1 MDKVKKTKKP
11 KKVSNIILNAVCIF
25 VFVFAVYELII
36 KFTNN
41 SIYLF
46 GVRSD
51 VVLSDSMS
59 YVNKEDKKVQT
70 FLEGHNNRLHKGDL
84 VYSSKVTKKTKLDVY
99 DIVLFKNKDNNKITI
114 HRIVEIKD
122 GSKYYD
128 GQERYIIRADT
139 ASYGSNDGAY
149 LHDEIIAKYKYK
161 IAGLGYVS
169 HFLASIYGVILEVGI
184 IVIIIVYQLLDDKF
198 FKKSLENAD
207 SKQEQETVSESVEE
221 IKDEKNE

>member
-1 MDKVKKTKKP
+1 M
-11 KKVSNIILNAVCIF
+11 
-25 VFVFAVYELII
+25 FAVYELII

-51 VVLSDSMS
+51 VVLSNSMS

-70 FLEGHNNRLHKGDL
+70 FLEGHNTRLHKGDL
-84 VYSSKVTKKTKLDVY
+84 VYSEKVTSKTELKVY
-99 DIVLFKNKDNNKITI
+99 DIVLFKNRDNNKITI

-149 LHDEIIAKYKYK
+149 LHKEIIARYKAK
-161 IAGLGYVS
+161 IPGIGYVH
-169 HFLASIYGVILEVGI
+169 HFLTSIYGVILEVGI
-184 IVIIIVYQLLDDKF
+184 IAIIIAYQFLDDKY
-198 FKKSLENAD
+198 FKKNKELTA
-207 SKQEQETVSESVEE
+207 KQESEEVNENPETKS
-221 IKDEKNE
+221 DEKEL

>member
-1 MDKVKKTKKP
+1 MGKDQKNKKP
-11 KKVSNIILNAVCIF
+11 KKISNIILNTVCIF

-59 YVNKEDKKVQT
+59 YVNKEDRKVQT

-84 VYSSKVTKKTKLDVY
+84 VYSSKVTKKTQLNVY
-99 DIVLFKNKDNNKITI
+99 DIVLFKNKDNNRITI

-161 IAGLGYVS
+161 VAGLGYVS
-169 HFLASIYGVILEVGI
+169 HFLTSVYGVILEAGI
-184 IVIIIVYQLLDDKF
+184 IIIIIVYQLLDDKF
-198 FKKSLENAD
+198 FKEKTVEN
-207 SKQEQETVSESVEE
+207 VEE
-221 IKDEKNE
+221 KEEKNE